1 MTDLR
6 AVIDRIEG
14 KMAVLLIGDESYRVA
29 LPRSFLPKDA
39 VEGSVL
45 KLSISVDADATN
57 DAKKRISDIINRLS
71 RGDG

>member
-14 KMAVLLIGDESYRVA
+14 KMAVLLIGDENYRAV

-39 VEGSVL
+39 AEGSVL
-45 KLSISVDADATN
+45 KLSISVDADATD
-57 DAKKRISDIINRLS
+57 DAKQRISDLIDRLS
-71 RGDG
+71 RGDN